1 MILKS
6 CLKVR
11 KGKGIKMKN
20 RNPYLSCMI
29 LWIFAICVSLTSCVF
44 GIVNGVLWQA
54 LFNLALVI
62 LDCIFLG
69 WSICKYQ
76 QYREFENSA
85 KEFNAYL
92 QMLIDKE
99 KAKEN
104 EPFKEFE
111 NNGK

>member
-1 MILKS
+1 
-6 CLKVR
+6 
-11 KGKGIKMKN
+11 MKN
-20 RNPYLSCMI
+20 RNPYLSLLV
-29 LWIFAICVSLTSCVF
+29 LWIGAICFSLSSCIV
-44 GIVNGVLWQA
+44 GIVSGVLWQA

-62 LDCIFLG
+62 LECIFLG
-69 WSICKYQ
+69 WCICKFK

-111 NNGK
+111 NNGESSSRKV